1 MVEATKEIGF
11 QKLGVQGLE
20 ISACGERRAEVELL
34 KGRSLSITE
43 PRSLNQPHGS
53 SGVSELP
60 CDVLE
65 ELGHYTHHSWSFGLG
80 SSCN

>member
-20 ISACGERRAEVELL
+20 INACGECRAEVELL

-43 PRSLNQPHGS
+43 P
-53 SGVSELP
+53 
-60 CDVLE
+60 
-65 ELGHYTHHSWSFGLG
+65 
-80 SSCN
+80 